1 MHADQSLHCRFKSHL
16 KEGMQARTLPLS
28 MLPSLVH
35 ATSHRK
41 VLLTNDYEASVA
53 ESDELRFEDWEL
65 QHSTAGVRSF
75 MMAPLLFAGQ
85 VRSIDLGAA
94 AQHCECAQLHEP
106 PASCAPLISNW
117 ALSKRHIY
125 RSYPHPTPSTP
136 LPRSWASVRS
146 IDPAYPPVPH
156 PSPGAG
162 CAHHA
167 TQRAACSEAG
177 LKILSPP
184 RSWVRSS

>member
-41 VLLTNDYEASVA
+41 VLLTNDYEATVT

-75 MMAPLLFAGQ
+75 MTVPLLFAGQ

-94 AQHCECAQLHEP
+94 AQRCGCVQLRE
-106 PASCAPLISNW
+106 S
-117 ALSKRHIY
+117 
-125 RSYPHPTPSTP
+125 
-136 LPRSWASVRS
+136 
-146 IDPAYPPVPH
+146 
-156 PSPGAG
+156 
-162 CAHHA
+162 
-167 TQRAACSEAG
+167 
-177 LKILSPP
+177 
-184 RSWVRSS
+184 